1 MEIYDKDLGK
11 VCVTAEGN
19 YSENIPYERLSI
31 VYDPIRRKSYLSK
44 TDVPQGIHIDNTE
57 YWQCIGSGKV
67 NDDCVIN
74 LSYVNDSNKLITYTL
89 QEAIETVNID
99 DRRVGTLLTFL
110 EKTEDITKQPGWTLY
125 QFNSI
130 NVDDWNNLN
139 NWFPIYHNRVKF
151 VGWYDTEEIL
161 KTNLS
166 NPFIGSY
173 AFVGKDLDTSIIY
186 RCKETGTWVA
196 TEELAKDFLEI
207 NITGNVTINE
217 DGHWIVEDIDTGVS
231 AVGVTAA
238 TAETTVLEPRQ
249 NPSVEVSTKD
259 IKKDLSKN
267 LHFNFKLPKPID
279 AKITEITTNIQSIAN
294 GQPAECN
301 VIKTGEADNTKLEF
315 NFKIPEGKS
324 AGFGTLTADVQI
336 IEEGEEPSVIINKSG
351 PNTAINLNFLFKLPT
366 GGGQTSSYK
375 TFTIIPTP
383 SDATVTINDIERN
396 SITVIE
402 GTSVNWKVEKE
413 GYITQQGSQNVNA
426 DETKQITLVELKPT
440 NITNVQYTIESNSEI
455 QDITQ
460 IPPTGG
466 VVKFKATGTVS
477 YNDSSSKQNESLNFG
492 IYEVSSPELAS
503 ISTFGDIVTVV
514 FMQNDS
520 FTEDRLITIKFKY
533 NNGSQDKIV
542 DIFTAK
548 VLKKEETLEVSPS
561 ELESDVSGGTKTITI
576 TSNTSWM
583 IE

>member
-1 MEIYDKDLGK
+1 MEIYNKDLGK

-19 YSENIPYERLSI
+19 HIESESYERLSI

-67 NDDCVIN
+67 NDDCIIN
-74 LSYVNDSNKLITYTL
+74 LSYVNSDNELITYTL
-89 QEAIETVNID
+89 QEAINTVNVD
-99 DRRVGTLLTFL
+99 DRRVGTLLTFF
-110 EKTEDITKQPGWTLY
+110 EKTEDITRQPGWALY

-130 NVDDWNNLN
+130 NINDWDNLN
-139 NWFPIYHNRVKF
+139 NWFPIYHNRAKF

-161 KTNLS
+161 KTNLP

-173 AFVGKDLDTSIIY
+173 AFVGNNLNISVIY

-196 TEELAKDFLEI
+196 TEELTRDFLEI
-207 NITGNVTINE
+207 NITGNVTINK
-217 DGHWIVEDIDTGVS
+217 DGHWVVEDIDTGVS

-238 TAETTVLEPRQ
+238 TAETTVLEPRE

-259 IKKDLSKN
+259 IKKDLSKS

-279 AKITEITTNIQSIAN
+279 TKITEVIANVQSIN
-294 GQPAECN
+294 NKQSAECS

-315 NFKIPEGKS
+315 NFKIPEGKP
-324 AGFGTLTADVQI
+324 AGFGTLTADI
-336 IEEGEEPSVIINKSG
+336 KMIEAGEEPSIIINKSG

-366 GGGQTSSYK
+366 DSQISSYK

-413 GYITQQGSQNVNA
+413 GYITQQGSQNVNT
-426 DETKQITLVELKPT
+426 DETKQITLVEIKPT
-440 NITNVQYTIESNSEI
+440 NITNIQYTIESDSEI
-455 QDITQ
+455 QDVTQ

-466 VVKFKATGTVS
+466 IVKFKATGTVS
-477 YNDSSSKQNESLNFG
+477 YNDSSSKQNEPLNFG
-492 IYEVSSPELAS
+492 TYEVSSPALAS
-503 ISTFGDIVTVV
+503 INTFGDVVTVT
-514 FMQNDS
+514 FISNDS
-520 FTEDRLITIKFKY
+520 FTHDESIIIKFKY
-533 NNGSQDKIV
+533 NNGSQDKTV
-542 DIFTAK
+542 NIFTAK
-548 VLKKEETLEVSPS
+548 VLKKEETLEVEPTT
-561 ELESDVSGGTKTITI
+561 LEFEAEGGTKTIKV
-576 TSNTSWM
+576 TSNTNWTIS
-583 IE
+583 